1 MEPLPPLPEMPASTY
16 ELLREANIEEF
27 NSQWLRTFGCP
38 LNRDTSCLAS
48 YTLIPGYEELDE
60 EGITVPVTEE
70 VEDSDEVED

>member
-1 MEPLPPLPEMPASTY
+1 MPASTY

-27 NSQWLRTFGCP
+27 NSQWLRAFGCP

-48 YTLIPGYEELDE
+48 YAVIPGYEELDE

-70 VEDSDEVED
+70 VEDSDEMEDADEEDEDED